1 MEWDI
6 FYAPILYQTFFILST
21 LLVLIVMLNI
31 LIALVSQAYEEVM
44 EEKMQANDYERANLI
59 DTLTC
64 ALNSTTYS
72 MLNRSSTYEKGQEF
86 LIKVSTN
93 KSSIKEE
100 DPEEK
105 QD

>member
-1 MEWDI
+1 
-6 FYAPILYQTFFILST
+6 
-21 LLVLIVMLNI
+21 
-31 LIALVSQAYEEVM
+31 
-44 EEKMQANDYERANLI
+44 MQANDYERANLI

-64 ALNSTTYS
+64 ALNSKTLS

-105 QD
+105 QDQIKEKMASIEKQMKIIAEHFANANQQGQQ